1 MNEVFLKTRFCFVR
15 LCLAAVLSVVA
26 APSAYGEMVHTRT
39 VSLDLICAD
48 IYRGDL
54 SQAEKRLQEYD
65 NGDPAIEALSQVVCE
80 YKSYSQNRQ
89 QRSSEIY
96 SDHIETL
103 ADMTL
108 DAEPYRVENVALF
121 FAIFVELMEL
131 SGYEQKYM
139 LLDDPFVVGMLEV
152 AEEKAFAYDHN
163 GDLANALKYYERL
176 LAVAGDNA
184 DYEESVDRAGQR
196 LRVESLLKADS
207 CQTLAERYADVEPEM
222 FSNAMKILHLRHV
235 DEIDL
240 DAIADACLDR
250 CLLLAEILYDPETEV
265 DFEFR
270 WDELNGFID
279 GIYEIREYMFD
290 SDVTLNR
297 FLDIFE
303 IVLEVNIETINM
315 PQEVLVAQISEA
327 CLGSID
333 PYTAIVWPG
342 SVQRFSERIS
352 KEFSGIGI
360 ELSQAPGSFRIV
372 DLLLDTPAYGSKLRA
387 NDEVISIN
395 GQSTEN
401 MSIECAGEL
410 ITGREDTLVT
420 LRVRHADSGMVEDIT
435 VIRSRITIPTVQ
447 GWQRTADGM
456 WEHFIDDDN
465 GIAYV
470 RIENFTKTTDSEL
483 SAVLYDLEL
492 EAMQGLIL
500 DLRGN
505 NGGYFDTAVRVADM
519 FIADGLIV
527 KKIPRRGESESQY
540 AHLEGTHPE
549 YPIVIL
555 TDGMTA
561 SASEIVAGVL
571 ADAAYERATIVGERS
586 YGKGSVITM
595 THSTGGGSQ
604 LWFTGADY
612 VLPSGKYVK
621 DRYRAIE
628 DGKIDWGIE
637 PDVKVAAGRRE
648 LDNVRRVAGVNS
660 MMQRADQATVDRYT
674 IDETLDAD
682 AQLEI
687 GRLIMLTKLIRAD
700 YE

>member
-15 LCLAAVLSVVA
+15 LGLIAVLAVVI
-26 APSAYGEMVHTRT
+26 APPAYGEMVHTRT
-39 VSLDLICAD
+39 VSLDLVCED

-54 SQAEKRLQEYD
+54 SQAEKRLRQYD
-65 NGDPAIEALSQVVCE
+65 NGDSAIEAMSHVFYE
-80 YKSYSQNRQ
+80 YKSYSQKRQ

-108 DAEPYRVENVALF
+108 DAEPYRVENVELF
-121 FAIFVELMEL
+121 FEIFVEMMEL
-131 SGYEQKYM
+131 SDHEQKYM
-139 LLDDPFVVGMLEV
+139 LLEDPFVVGMLEV

-163 GDLANALKYYERL
+163 GDLPNALKYYQWL

-184 DYEESVDRAGQR
+184 EYEESIDRMGER
-196 LRVESLLKADS
+196 LKVESQLRADP
-207 CQTLAERYADVEPEM
+207 CQTLAERYDGVEPEM
-222 FSNAMKILHLRHV
+222 FGNAMKILHLRHV
-235 DEIDL
+235 DEIDI
-240 DAIADACLDR
+240 DAVAEACLDR

-265 DFEFR
+265 DLEFR

-290 SDVTLNR
+290 SPVTLNR
-297 FLDIFE
+297 FLNIFE
-303 IVLEVNIETINM
+303 IVLEVNVETINM

-333 PYTAIVWPG
+333 PYTELVWPG

-352 KEFSGIGI
+352 KQFSGIGI
-360 ELSQAPGSFRIV
+360 QLSQAPGNFRIV
-372 DLLLDTPAYGSKLRA
+372 DLLVDTPAYGSKLRA

-395 GQSTEN
+395 GQPTEN
-401 MSIECAGEL
+401 MSIECAGEM
-410 ITGREDTLVT
+410 ITGREDTIVT
-420 LRVRHADSGMVEDIT
+420 LTVRHADSGMVEDIA
-435 VIRSRITIPTVQ
+435 VMRSRITVPTVR
-447 GWQRTADGM
+447 GWQRMADGM

-470 RIENFTKTTDSEL
+470 RIVNFTRTTDIEL
-483 SAVLYDLEL
+483 ADVLDDLEM
-492 EAMQGLIL
+492 EGMQGLVL

-505 NGGYFDTAVRVADM
+505 NGGYFETAVRVADM

-540 AHLEGTHPE
+540 ANLEGTRPE

-555 TDGMTA
+555 ADGMTA
-561 SASEIVAGVL
+561 SASEIVAGAL
-571 ADAAYERATIVGERS
+571 ADAAHERATIVGERS

-604 LWFTGADY
+604 LWFTGAHY
-612 VLPSGKYVK
+612 ALPSGEHVK

-628 DGKIDWGIE
+628 DGRGDWGIK
-637 PDVKVAAGRRE
+637 PDVKVTAVRGE
-648 LDNVRRVAGVNS
+648 LDNARQAAEVNS
-660 MMQRADQATVDRYT
+660 MTQRDDQAAADRYT
-674 IDETLDAD
+674 LDETLDAD
-682 AQLEI
+682 VQLEI

>member
-1 MNEVFLKTRFCFVR
+1 MNEGFLKRRFCFVR
-15 LCLAAVLSVVA
+15 LGLAAFLAVVA
-26 APSAYGEMVHTRT
+26 ALPAYGEMVHTRT

-54 SQAEKRLQEYD
+54 SQAEKRLEEYD
-65 NGDPAIEALSQVVCE
+65 NGDPAIEALSQVFYE

-89 QRSSEIY
+89 QRSSEIH

-108 DAEPYRVENVALF
+108 DAEPYSVENMELF
-121 FAIFVELMEL
+121 FEIFVELMEL
-131 SGYEQKYM
+131 SGNEQKYM
-139 LLDDPFVVGMLEV
+139 LLDDPFVVGMLEA
-152 AEEKAFAYDHN
+152 AEEKAFAYDDN
-163 GDLANALKYYERL
+163 GDLPNALKYYEWL
-176 LAVAGDNA
+176 LAVVEDNA
-184 DYEESVDRAGQR
+184 EYEESIERMGQR
-196 LRVESLLKADS
+196 LRVESLLRADP
-207 CQTLAERYADVEPEM
+207 CQTLAERYAGVEPVM
-222 FSNAMKILHLRHV
+222 FGNAMTILHLRHV

-240 DAIADACLDR
+240 DAIAEACLDR

-265 DFEFR
+265 DFEFK
-270 WDELNGFID
+270 WDELNGFVD

-290 SDVTLNR
+290 SSITLNR
-297 FLDIFE
+297 FLGIFE
-303 IVLEVNIETINM
+303 IVLQVNIETINM
-315 PQEVLVAQISEA
+315 PQEVLIAQISEA
-327 CLGSID
+327 CLSSID
-333 PYTAIVWPG
+333 PYTEIVWPG

-360 ELSQAPGSFRIV
+360 QLSQAPGSFRIV
-372 DLLLDTPAYGSKLRA
+372 DLLLDTPAYGSELRA

-395 GQSTEN
+395 GQSTAN

-420 LRVRHADSGMVEDIT
+420 LTVRHADSGVVEDIT
-435 VIRSRITIPTVQ
+435 VIRSRITVPTVR
-447 GWQRTADGM
+447 GWQRTAGGM

-470 RIENFTKTTDSEL
+470 RIENFTKTTDIEL
-483 SAVLYDLEL
+483 ASVLYDLEL
-492 EAMQGLIL
+492 DAMQGLIV

-519 FIADGLIV
+519 FIEEGLIV

-561 SASEIVAGVL
+561 SASEIVAGAL
-571 ADAAYERATIVGERS
+571 SDAAYERATIVGERT

-604 LWFTGADY
+604 LWFTGAVY
-612 VLPSGKYVK
+612 VLPSGEHVK
-621 DRYRAIE
+621 DRYRAID
-628 DGKIDWGIE
+628 DGKADWGIE
-637 PDVKVAAGRRE
+637 PDVKVVLGRRD
-648 LDNVRRVAGVNS
+648 LNNVRQMAGVNS
-660 MMQRADQATVDRYT
+660 MTQRGDEATVDRYT
-674 IDETLDAD
+674 LDEMLDAD

-687 GRLIMLTKLIRAD
+687 GRLIMLTKLIRSD